1 MVFPK
6 IITYSPSQA
15 KKKFNSQINV
25 DDKSALQYISENK
38 LILKDANLDFS
49 KNVMSLKAPVV
60 NEYVIS
66 KTFSLNKHSE
76 AVIAIYEIN
85 LGVEKRFST
94 IISFDKTTNF
104 DKSRTHLYATNKVW
118 LKPTVIESPSLS
130 PLGLK
135 EDPLYVTLKEAF
147 IDKFS
152 FYTLPFITFLIELSK
167 INEEICLF
175 VIQRPLFFCLGA
187 KGFFHFY
194 VYLSSKGGCLYLLEQ
209 IRLKIRVE
217 SPLLCF
223 VRFFESS
230 RSQFFLN

>member
-1 MVFPK
+1 MVLSK

-15 KKKFNSQINV
+15 KKKLNPQINV

-38 LILKDANLDFS
+38 SILKDANLDFS

-76 AVIAIYEIN
+76 AVIVIYEIN

-94 IISFDKTTNF
+94 ISFDETTNF

-175 VIQRPLFFCLGA
+175 VIQRPLLFCLGA
-187 KGFFHFY
+187 KGLFHFY
-194 VYLSSKGGCLYLLEQ
+194 AYLSSKGGCLYLLEQ